1 MYVGRALQKASL
13 LTDLDRAIPST
24 SSFLDWILSPPYENE
39 TGEHNSTDVLCAN
52 CIGQKNVIACVRS
65 SVIAVLGLCTAA
77 MCMARIAKLHATS
90 QSQLMLLLYY
100 ILAVHC
106 FGGSF
111 EWLIGW
117 NLQISLFLSYTKAI
131 CLLIVCYF
139 YLDIAS
145 SMMHWSSTAG
155 KRLCFVALFLMFT
168 YFTAFLIMG
177 YVLASIEPRLDCRAP
192 YWIWFSTGQFL
203 IVQFTLVSF
212 LMIFQRMNRISAP
225 IQMRS
230 AQKRDLHVLM
240 WAFQTA
246 TFVDLAYHISMFML
260 ADERTAN
267 SCSAIFAHDQIR
279 YSILKAPYDF
289 VNFITPVW
297 AILYVF
303 RSKTKPRSD
312 TDDDSVESSTVNS
325 WSSSHSRNNVR
336 IADVITV
343 RNWRRRYR
351 PLTQPSASERPVLHS
366 QWRQNRAMTS
376 AASQNP
382 NMLSP
387 PTAPTVPR
395 LRSVSSAPMIRRI
408 SVSHSIVSSPLYSIP
423 EEHLG
428 SIPIPQQSPQP
439 QMLVGSLD
447 TFSTVPLLD

>member
-1 MYVGRALQKASL
+1 MYISERHFRNDALDQV
-13 LTDLDRAIPST
+13 PST
-24 SSFLDWILSPPYENE
+24 SSFLDWILSPAYEND
-39 TGEHNSTDVLCAN
+39 TDHHNSTDVLCAN
-52 CIGQKNVIACVRS
+52 CIGNRNLIACIRS
-65 SVIAVLGLCTAA
+65 SVIAVLGICTAA
-77 MCMARIAKLHATS
+77 MCMARIAKLHSTS

-106 FGGSF
+106 FAGSF

-117 NLQISLFLSYTKAI
+117 NTQLALFLSYTKAI

-155 KRLCFVALFLMFT
+155 KRLCFVALFLLFS
-168 YFTAFLIMG
+168 YFTAFLVMG

-192 YWIWFSTGQFL
+192 YWIWFSTGQFI
-203 IVQFTLVSF
+203 IVQMTLVSF
-212 LMIFQRMNRISAP
+212 CMILRRMNRISAP
-225 IQMRS
+225 VQMRA
-230 AQKRDLHVLM
+230 AQRRDVFVLM
-240 WAFQTA
+240 WAFETA
-246 TFVDLAYHISMFML
+246 TFCDLAYHVGMFML

-267 SCSAIFAHDQIR
+267 SCSAIFAHDQAR
-279 YSILKAPYDF
+279 YTMLKAPYDF
-289 VNFITPVW
+289 INFIMPVW

-312 TDDDSVESSTVNS
+312 TDDESSTAS
-325 WSSSHSRNNVR
+325 STWSSNHSRNNVR

-351 PLTQPSASERPVLHS
+351 PLTQPSVSERPVLHS
-366 QWRQNRAMTS
+366 QWRQNRVN
-376 AASQNP
+376 QVV
-382 NMLSP
+382 SP
-387 PTAPTVPR
+387 PTTTAVPPPPR
-395 LRSVSSAPMIRRI
+395 LRTVSSAPMIRRI

-428 SIPIPQQSPQP
+428 PIPQTP
-439 QMLVGSLD
+439 QMIVGSLD
-447 TFSTVPLLD
+447 TFSTVSLLE

>member
-13 LTDLDRAIPST
+13 LTDLDKAIPST

-65 SVIAVLGLCTAA
+65 SVIAVLGL
-77 MCMARIAKLHATS
+77 
-90 QSQLMLLLYY
+90 
-100 ILAVHC
+100 
-106 FGGSF
+106 SF

-155 KRLCFVALFLMFT
+155 KRLCFVALFLMFS

-177 YVLASIEPRLDCRAP
+177 YVLSSIEPRLDCRAP

-267 SCSAIFAHDQIR
+267 I
-279 YSILKAPYDF
+279 
-289 VNFITPVW
+289 W

-303 RSKTKPRSD
+303 RSRTKPRSD

-366 QWRQNRAMTS
+366 HGD
-376 AASQNP
+376 
-382 NMLSP
+382 
-387 PTAPTVPR
+387 
-395 LRSVSSAPMIRRI
+395 RI
-408 SVSHSIVSSPLYSIP
+408 
-423 EEHLG
+423 ER
-428 SIPIPQQSPQP
+428 
-439 QMLVGSLD
+439 
-447 TFSTVPLLD
+447 